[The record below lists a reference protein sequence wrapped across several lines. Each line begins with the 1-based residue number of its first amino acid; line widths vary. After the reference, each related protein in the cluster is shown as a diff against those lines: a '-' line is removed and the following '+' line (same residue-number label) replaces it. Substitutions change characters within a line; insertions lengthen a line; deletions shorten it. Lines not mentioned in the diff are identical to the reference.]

1 MELRDK
7 DTLALSVS
15 STSEDVVINLLM
27 QKRREFLSASKFVSQ
42 LPSHSWSKKMPYCW
56 LKIKY
61 YLKFAFC
68 FHLGVCEIHIY
79 VLPSQ
84 YRTLAERT
92 CSMTEIQHCSHF
104 TKLGEGVAYLKWEQI
119 SAHNNVPQQVHEL
132 QYFSMIPFV
141 LQPHQSDMFLHSL
154 PQAVILSEIALTE
167 RQEQDC

>member
-7 DTLALSVS
+7 DTFALSVS

-104 TKLGEGVAYLKWEQI
+104 TKLGEGVAYLK
-119 SAHNNVPQQVHEL
+119 
-132 QYFSMIPFV
+132 
-141 LQPHQSDMFLHSL
+141 
-154 PQAVILSEIALTE
+154 
-167 RQEQDC
+167 